1 MKRFIRRLLYFLIP
15 VPVFL
20 LFSFIYYLIQA
31 ERVEAEFT
39 KISGYETLLMGDSQ
53 LQRINPALF
62 ENRTY
67 NFASSAEHYYFTY
80 QKLERLL
87 SIKDHNIRQV
97 ILGLSVHNFAPVYNR
112 LFDLEQPEGKS
123 SLAKY
128 FYFLDLED
136 HAEWIEDDLE
146 VKAMVKAVLGKP
158 EWGGFEQ
165 SVNESPKSE
174 IINKTFNMHYR
185 QGDDGDALATEQQLY
200 LNRIDS
206 LCKANDVSLVLIS
219 TPYHPLYKK
228 KIDPAYFDYFA
239 KILQMMPKKAHIN
252 YLDFKIKPE
261 LMSDANHLNKK
272 GATLFTN
279 MIVNE
284 LKRMKA
290 KKQLP

>member
-1 MKRFIRRLLYFLIP
+1 MKRFIRKLLYFLIP

-31 ERVEAEFT
+31 ERVENEFT

-53 LQRINPALF
+53 LQRINPELF
-62 ENRTY
+62 DSKTY

-80 QKLERLL
+80 HKLERLF
-87 SIKDHNIRQV
+87 SIKDNKIKQI

-136 HAEWIEDDLE
+136 NAEWVAGDFD
-146 VKAMVKAVLGKP
+146 VKAMFKAILAKP

-165 SVNESPKSE
+165 SVNKNPNPA

-185 QGDDGDALATEQQLY
+185 QGNDEDAIASEQQVY

-206 LCKANDVSLVLIS
+206 LCKANEVSLIHIS

-228 KIDPAYFDYFA
+228 KIDPIYFNYFA
-239 KILQMMPKKAHIN
+239 KIVQVINNKYYIN
-252 YLDFKIKPE
+252 YLDFEIKPE

-272 GATLFTN
+272 GAYLFTN
-279 MIVNE
+279 MIVKE

-290 KKQLP
+290 QKQLP

>member
-1 MKRFIRRLLYFLIP
+1 MKQFIRRLLFFLIP

-20 LFSFIYYLIQA
+20 LFSLIYYFLQ
-31 ERVEAEFT
+31 EKRVEDKFT
-39 KISGYETLLMGDSQ
+39 EISAYEILLMGDSQ

-62 ENRTY
+62 ENKTY

-80 QKLERLL
+80 QKLERLF

-112 LFDLEQPEGKS
+112 LIDLDHSEGKS

-128 FYFLDLED
+128 FYFLELED
-136 HAEWIEDDLE
+136 HADWIEDDLE

-165 SVNESPKSE
+165 SVNESPKPE
-174 IINKTFNMHYR
+174 IINKIFNMHYR
-185 QGDDGDALATEQQLY
+185 QGDDEDALATEQQIY

-206 LCKANDVSLVLIS
+206 LCKANEVELIYIS

-228 KIDPAYFDYFA
+228 KIDPVYFNYFA
-239 KILQMMPKKAHIN
+239 KILQMMPKNFHIN

-272 GATLFTN
+272 GATLFTS

-284 LKRMKA
+284 LKRRKA
-290 KKQLP
+290 QKQLP